1 MQTPRRFRRL
11 LYVALL
17 LATGCT
23 SLEGAIYQEQAL
35 EREDCAR
42 FADEKYRQY
51 LAYLSTR
58 CFLKGQ
64 LARMTAIEDGSGQ
77 PNLREAIYQACLK
90 ETDTTLEV
98 ILYDRFNA
106 TIEGDLPA
114 VTANSEA
121 CRRAQGTVGAAT
133 AKAAEKP

>member
-1 MQTPRRFRRL
+1 M
-11 LYVALL
+11 
-17 LATGCT
+17 
-23 SLEGAIYQEQAL
+23 
-35 EREDCAR
+35 EREECAR

-51 LAYLSTR
+51 LNYLTTR

-98 ILYDRFNA
+98 ILFDRFDA
-106 TIEGDLPA
+106 TIDGDLPA
-114 VTANSEA
+114 VAGNSEA
-121 CRRAQGTVGAAT
+121 CRQAQRGSSSSSG
-133 AKAAEKP
+133 